1 MATIDRQLWL
11 NNLLEV
17 ARDIADRDRQESRWT
32 ASDKFAW
39 EKPEELINQLFDD
52 CNFEL
57 FIEQHSASMSAIQK
71 EAAETL
77 RHSIDKFCKDTPT
90 HLVAKDVLADPRWHQ
105 IRKDAAIF
113 VQEFA

>member
-1 MATIDRQLWL
+1 
-11 NNLLEV
+11 
-17 ARDIADRDRQESRWT
+17 
-32 ASDKFAW
+32 
-39 EKPEELINQLFDD
+39 
-52 CNFEL
+52 
-57 FIEQHSASMSAIQK
+57 MSAIQK

-105 IRKDAAIF
+105 IRKDAAVF